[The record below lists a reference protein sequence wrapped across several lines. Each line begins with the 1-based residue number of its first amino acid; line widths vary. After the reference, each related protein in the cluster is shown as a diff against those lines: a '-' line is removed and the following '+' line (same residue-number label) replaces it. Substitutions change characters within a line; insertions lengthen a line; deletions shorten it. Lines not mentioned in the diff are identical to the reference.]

1 MFLLTKMPPEKSVGS
16 YRKNNKITSTGYSC
30 KISLGIPVCGA
41 LVTINAVR
49 DWKLLRVS
57 RRRRAGGIGQN
68 EVHVD
73 IVSTSRRHDCDT
85 LGSNFILRDP
95 ARRDFGDVHR
105 SVNNDAPRRPLAL
118 EIQSYRIFFRRC
130 RSYWLLRINAIWI
143 CKDTPHRKLL
153 PNRGL
158 IGYNP
163 NPR

>member
-1 MFLLTKMPPEKSVGS
+1 MVLETKMSPQKSRGS
-16 YRKNNKITSTGYSC
+16 DGKNNKITSTRFSC
-30 KISLGIPVCGA
+30 KFSLGIPVKYLSFCGA
-41 LVTINAVR
+41 LVTINVVR

-130 RSYWLLRINAIWI
+130 RSYWLLRINAI
-143 CKDTPHRKLL
+143 
-153 PNRGL
+153 
-158 IGYNP
+158 
-163 NPR
+163 